1 MTTTEQSTLKN
12 VAVLKDDHEKLRE
25 MAQHQERSMT
35 RALGVI
41 LRKAYTE
48 YKEEAKV

>member
-1 MTTTEQSTLKN
+1 MSNEQPVLKN
-12 VAVLKDDHEKLRE
+12 VAVLKDDHALLRE
-25 MAQHQERSMT
+25 MAQYQERSMT